1 VSGRKAAGAGGSR
14 TQCHLPLTA
23 LKIHLASINSLGEAL
38 MRKKAESLL
47 STMRTSKNSIILP
60 QKKKIKYL
68 FQGVD

>member
-23 LKIHLASINSLGEAL
+23 HKIHLASINSLGEAL
-38 MRKKAESLL
+38 MRKKAGSLL